1 MGPPMGL
8 QYLSDAP
15 IETPEQDRFNRSGFA
30 HRIAET
36 IHNRTDPSSLVIGVY
51 GAWGDGKTSVLN
63 LIRTTLDAQSDIV
76 CVKFNPWRVDG
87 EPALLR
93 NFFGALAGA
102 MQVSLGNRREKI
114 GKTLREY
121 GKLLEKIPT
130 FGTGLGTFAGVLGE
144 KWGEPALETL
154 RERIS
159 TEIRAANKKLVI
171 FIDDIDRLEKTEIQG
186 LFRLIKL
193 TADFENTIYVLA
205 FDSDMVAG
213 AIGERFVS
221 DPDSHVKA
229 GQSFLEKIVQVPLH
243 LPPPN
248 TSDLEKFCFECAEPA
263 LRDAQIELSQT
274 EVNEFVLGFRSGAAI
289 RLLTPRMATRYANA
303 LTFALGALKGEAYPV
318 DVMLIEALRVFFPE
332 LFEFV
337 RDHRAVVL
345 NRPSETAQDR
355 SEALEK
361 AIRDA
366 MPSLTPAEIASA
378 KRLLRS
384 LFPQTRDMSYGYD
397 WESTWLREKRVCSSA
412 YFSRYFNYG
421 IGQDDVSDQSLS
433 AALDE
438 LTTTKDIS
446 VFRSLIRSANAQTLI
461 RKLRAQEER
470 FHPEVE
476 EALARALIRCGDLL
490 PTQGGMFGETS
501 AWTQASILIKN
512 LVERQPQISR
522 ARLATELLGT
532 AEPAAFAVEFY
543 QWLTCA
549 EKPEDQIVP
558 VQEHCLLKSC
568 LAQRIRSQVAA
579 AADPLFVTDG
589 PAFTRLIF
597 AWRDC
602 DEPTAVRDYVC
613 KELEKH
619 PETVMDFLRC
629 FLPNSWD
636 MTTGMPTIPP
646 VMRQSYDMIESLVDP
661 GLVSS
666 LLAKKF
672 SLTTVSGRSVVEDDP
687 DQRLARQF
695 VRLHNL
701 VIEQKQQD
709 KNEPVL
715 ESATITNPDDS
726 PDAQ

>member
-1 MGPPMGL
+1 MGL

-15 IETPEQDRFNRSGFA
+15 IQTPEQDRFNRSGFA

-36 IHNRTDPSSLVIGVY
+36 IRNRTDSSSLVIGVY

-63 LIRTTLDAQSDIV
+63 LIRTTLDHESDVV

-93 NFFGALAGA
+93 NFFGALAAA
-102 MQVSLGNRREKI
+102 MQFSLGNRREKI
-114 GKTLREY
+114 GKSLRDY

-159 TEIRAANKKLVI
+159 TEIRAAKKKLVI

-221 DPDSHVKA
+221 DPVSHVKA

-248 TSDLEKFCFECAEPA
+248 TADLEKFCFECAEPA
-263 LRDAQIELSQT
+263 LHDAQIELSQT

-318 DVMLIEALRVFFPE
+318 DIMLVEALRVFFPE
-332 LFEFV
+332 VFEFV
-337 RDHRAVVL
+337 RDHRDVVL
-345 NRPSETAQDR
+345 DRPSETAQDR

-361 AIRDA
+361 IVRDS
-366 MPSLTPAEIASA
+366 MPNLTAVEIASA

-384 LFPQTRDMSYGYD
+384 LFPRTRDMGYGYD

-412 YFSRYFNYG
+412 CFSRYFSYG
-421 IGQDDVSDQSLS
+421 IGQEDVSDQSLD
-433 AALDE
+433 AALEE
-438 LTTTKDIS
+438 LTKATKDIS
-446 VFRSLIRSANAQTLI
+446 MFRSLIRSGNAQTLI
-461 RKLRAQEER
+461 QKLRAQEER
-470 FHPEVE
+470 LRPEVE

-490 PTQGGMFGETS
+490 PRQGGMFGETS

-512 LVERQPQISR
+512 LVECQPQVSR
-522 ARLATELLGT
+522 AHFATELLGT
-532 AEPAAFAVEFY
+532 AEPLAFGVEFY

-549 EKPEDQIVP
+549 EKPEDQVVP
-558 VQEHCLLKSC
+558 IQEHCLLKSC
-568 LAQRIRSQVAA
+568 IAQRIRNQIAA
-579 AADPLFVTDG
+579 DADPLFVTDG
-589 PAFTRLIF
+589 AAFARLIF

-602 DEPTAVRDYVC
+602 DEPAAVMDYVRN
-613 KELEKH
+613 ELEKH

-636 MTTGMPTIPP
+636 MTTGMPTMPP
-646 VMRQSYDMIESLVDP
+646 VMRQSYDMVENLVDP
-661 GLVSS
+661 ALVCS
-666 LLAKKF
+666 LLARKF
-672 SLTTVSGRSVVEDDP
+672 NFDPRTASDRSVMEDDP
-687 DQRLARQF
+687 DRRLARQF
-695 VRLHNL
+695 IRLHKI
-701 VIEQKQQD
+701 VIEQKQVDKRELVQD
-709 KNEPVL
+709 SV
-715 ESATITNPDDS
+715 TVTNPDDS
-726 PDAQ
+726 GDAQ

>member
-1 MGPPMGL
+1 
-8 QYLSDAP
+8 LSDAP
-15 IETPEQDRFNRSGFA
+15 IQTPEQDRFNRSGFA

-36 IHNRTDPSSLVIGVY
+36 IRNRTDSSSLVIGVY

-63 LIRTTLDAQSDIV
+63 LIKTTLDHESDVV

-93 NFFGALAGA
+93 NFFGALAAA
-102 MQVSLGNRREKI
+102 MQFSLGNRREKI
-114 GKTLREY
+114 GKSLRDY

-221 DPDSHVKA
+221 DPVSHVKA

-248 TSDLEKFCFECAEPA
+248 TADLEKFCFECAEPA

-289 RLLTPRMATRYANA
+289 RLLTPRMATRYGNA
-303 LTFALGALKGEAYPV
+303 LTFALGALKGEAYAV
-318 DVMLIEALRVFFPE
+318 DVMLVEALRVFFPG

-337 RDHRAVVL
+337 RDHRDLVL
-345 NRPSETAQDR
+345 DRPSETAQDR

-361 AIRDA
+361 AIRDS
-366 MPSLTPAEIASA
+366 MPTLTPAEIASA
-378 KRLLRS
+378 KRLMRS
-384 LFPQTRDMSYGYD
+384 LFPRTRDMGYGYD
-397 WESTWLREKRVCSSA
+397 WESTWLREKRVCSA
-412 YFSRYFNYG
+412 ACFSRYFSYG
-421 IGQDDVSDQSLS
+421 IGQDDVSDQSLES
-433 AALDE
+433 ALEE
-438 LTTTKDIS
+438 LTKAANDIS
-446 VFRSLIRSANAQTLI
+446 MFRSLIRSGNEQTLI
-461 RKLRAQEER
+461 QKLRAQEER
-470 FHPEVE
+470 LRPEVE

-490 PTQGGMFGETS
+490 PRQGGMFGETS

-512 LVERQPQISR
+512 LVERQPQVSR
-522 ARLATELLGT
+522 ARFATELIGT
-532 AEPAAFAVEFY
+532 AEPLAFGLEFY

-558 VQEHCLLKSC
+558 IQEHCLLKSC
-568 LAQRIRSQVAA
+568 IAQRIRNQISA

-589 PAFTRLIF
+589 PTFTRLIF

-602 DEPTAVRDYVC
+602 DEPAAVMDYIRN
-613 KELEKH
+613 ELEKH

-636 MTTGMPTIPP
+636 MTTGMPTMPP
-646 VMRQSYDMIESLVDP
+646 VMRQSYDMVENLVDP
-661 GLVSS
+661 AFVCS

-672 SLTTVSGRSVVEDDP
+672 NLDPRVASDRSAVDDNP
-687 DQRLARQF
+687 DRRLAGQF
-695 VRLHNL
+695 IQLHEI
-701 VIEQKQQD
+701 VVKQKQLDKSEAIQD
-709 KNEPVL
+709 SV
-715 ESATITNPDDS
+715 TITPVDGS
-726 PDAQ
+726 QDAQ

>member
-1 MGPPMGL
+1 MGL

-15 IETPEQDRFNRSGFA
+15 IQTAEQDRFNRSGFA

-36 IHNRTDPSSLVIGVY
+36 IRNRTDSSSLVIGVY

-63 LIRTTLDAQSDIV
+63 LIKTTLDHESDVV

-93 NFFGALAGA
+93 NFFGALAAA
-102 MQVSLGNRREKI
+102 MQFSLGNRREKI
-114 GKTLREY
+114 GKSLRDY

-171 FIDDIDRLEKTEIQG
+171 FIDDIDRLEKTEIQS

-221 DPDSHVKA
+221 DPVSHVKA

-248 TSDLEKFCFECAEPA
+248 TADLEKFCFECAEPA

-303 LTFALGALKGEAYPV
+303 LTFALGALKGEAYAV
-318 DVMLIEALRVFFPE
+318 DVMLVEALRVFFPE

-337 RDHRAVVL
+337 RDHRDLVL
-345 NRPSETAQDR
+345 DRPSETAQDR
-355 SEALEK
+355 SETLEK
-361 AIRDA
+361 AIRDS
-366 MPSLTPAEIASA
+366 MPTLTPAEIASA
-378 KRLLRS
+378 KRLMRS
-384 LFPQTRDMSYGYD
+384 LFPRTRDMGYGYD
-397 WESTWLREKRVCSSA
+397 WESTWLREKRVCSA
-412 YFSRYFNYG
+412 ACFSRYFSYG
-421 IGQDDVSDQSLS
+421 IGQDDVSDQSLES
-433 AALDE
+433 ALEE
-438 LTTTKDIS
+438 LTKAANDIS
-446 VFRSLIRSANAQTLI
+446 MFRSLIRSGNEQNLI
-461 RKLRAQEER
+461 QKLRAQEER
-470 FHPEVE
+470 LRPEVE

-490 PTQGGMFGETS
+490 PRQGGMFGETS

-512 LVERQPQISR
+512 LVERQPQVSR
-522 ARLATELLGT
+522 ARFATELLGT
-532 AEPAAFAVEFY
+532 AEPLAFGLEFY

-558 VQEHCLLKSC
+558 IQEHCLLKSC
-568 LAQRIRSQVAA
+568 IAQRIRNQIAA

-589 PAFTRLIF
+589 PTFTRLIF

-602 DEPTAVRDYVC
+602 DEPAAVMDYIRN
-613 KELEKH
+613 ELEKH

-636 MTTGMPTIPP
+636 MTTGMPTMPP
-646 VMRQSYDMIESLVDP
+646 VMRQSYDMVENLVDP
-661 GLVSS
+661 AFVCS

-672 SLTTVSGRSVVEDDP
+672 NLDPRVASDRSVV
-687 DQRLARQF
+687 
-695 VRLHNL
+695 
-701 VIEQKQQD
+701 
-709 KNEPVL
+709 
-715 ESATITNPDDS
+715 DDS
-726 PDAQ
+726 PDRRLAGQFIRLHEIVVKQKQLDKSEAVQDSVTITPVDGS

>member
-1 MGPPMGL
+1 MGL

-15 IETPEQDRFNRSGFA
+15 IQTAEQDRFNRSGFA

-36 IHNRTDPSSLVIGVY
+36 IRNRTDSSSLVIGVY

-63 LIRTTLDAQSDIV
+63 LIKTTLDHESDVV

-93 NFFGALAGA
+93 NFFGALAAA
-102 MQVSLGNRREKI
+102 MQFSLGNRREKI
-114 GKTLREY
+114 GKSLRDY

-171 FIDDIDRLEKTEIQG
+171 FIDDIDRLEKTEIQS

-221 DPDSHVKA
+221 DPVSHVKA

-248 TSDLEKFCFECAEPA
+248 TADLEKFCFECAEPA

-303 LTFALGALKGEAYPV
+303 LTFALGALKGEAYAV
-318 DVMLIEALRVFFPE
+318 DVMLVEALRVFFPE

-337 RDHRAVVL
+337 RDHRDLVL
-345 NRPSETAQDR
+345 DRPSETAQDR
-355 SEALEK
+355 SETLEK
-361 AIRDA
+361 AIRDS
-366 MPSLTPAEIASA
+366 MPTLTPAEIASA
-378 KRLLRS
+378 KRLMRS
-384 LFPQTRDMSYGYD
+384 LFPRTRDMGYGYD
-397 WESTWLREKRVCSSA
+397 WESTWLREKRVCSA
-412 YFSRYFNYG
+412 ACFSRYFSYG
-421 IGQDDVSDQSLS
+421 IGQDDVSDQSLES
-433 AALDE
+433 ALEE
-438 LTTTKDIS
+438 LTKAANDIS
-446 VFRSLIRSANAQTLI
+446 MFRSLIRSGNEQTLI
-461 RKLRAQEER
+461 QKLRAQEER
-470 FHPEVE
+470 LRPEVE

-490 PTQGGMFGETS
+490 PRQGGMFGETS

-512 LVERQPQISR
+512 LVERQPQVSR
-522 ARLATELLGT
+522 ARFATELLGT
-532 AEPAAFAVEFY
+532 AEPLAFGLEFY

-558 VQEHCLLKSC
+558 IQEHCLLKSC
-568 LAQRIRSQVAA
+568 IAQRIRNQIAA

-589 PAFTRLIF
+589 PTFTRLIF

-602 DEPTAVRDYVC
+602 DEPAAVMDYIRN
-613 KELEKH
+613 ELEKH

-636 MTTGMPTIPP
+636 MTTGMPTMPP
-646 VMRQSYDMIESLVDP
+646 VMRQSYDMVENLVDP
-661 GLVSS
+661 AFVCS

-672 SLTTVSGRSVVEDDP
+672 NLDPRVASDRSVV
-687 DQRLARQF
+687 
-695 VRLHNL
+695 
-701 VIEQKQQD
+701 
-709 KNEPVL
+709 
-715 ESATITNPDDS
+715 DDS
-726 PDAQ
+726 PDRRLAGQFIRLHEIVVKQKQLDKSEAVQDSVTITPVDGS